1 MGKGILYGFLLFGI
15 LFVLSFI
22 YLKIKEKAKK
32 EVFFKE
38 QYEMQKKLTENAYV
52 FSYNGT
58 TEQIKS
64 ALKIRIPTDNSFEAN
79 FVGGNFRIQSET
91 ENEIIYF
98 HGAKITTGG
107 GGDEFTASVKFIK
120 NDNLN
125 KVVASI
131 TQWRVKD
138 GVTRKAG
145 IQAMQGFFNSVSL
158 AVKDVDPNSKLDI
171 VK

>member
-1 MGKGILYGFLLFGI
+1 MGKGILYGFLFFGAV
-15 LFVLSFI
+15 FVLSFL

-52 FSYNGT
+52 FHYIGT
-58 TEQIKS
+58 VEQIKS
-64 ALKIRIPTDNSFEAN
+64 ALRVRIPTDNSFGAN
-79 FVGGNFRIQSET
+79 FVGGNFRIKSET
-91 ENEIIYF
+91 ENEIVYF

-107 GGDEFTASVKFIK
+107 GGDEFTASVKFIH
-120 NDNLN
+120 NENIN

-158 AVKDVDPNSKLDI
+158 AVKDVDSNSKLEV